1 MKLWIPREK
10 AENRLKLH
18 IVSSLLN
25 FFSLH
30 FSQTTTS
37 FTLKILPTKVKEIT
51 DYCTITAIKEE
62 VLMLCQHAISRN
74 TGSISTTALKQQL
87 TELFSCPDVQVQS
100 SSTSI

>member
-10 AENRLKLH
+10 AENRLKLQ
-18 IVSSLLN
+18 IVSSLFN

-62 VLMLCQHAISRN
+62 VFIALPTCYFQKYRFN
-74 TGSISTTALKQQL
+74 FYNSIKATINRIVFLLS
-87 TELFSCPDVQVQS
+87 
-100 SSTSI
+100 